1 MIDREHRRQRA
12 LPITLRPNVLL
23 DTGRASYGD
32 VIQQLPR
39 TGGIREC
46 FVARPGKVLVSCDY
60 GGLELATHAQNC
72 LFIVGFSR
80 LAEALNRGIKVH
92 DALAATFLGVS
103 YDEFAAGLRGDRG
116 KDIQKLYKAVRQAVK
131 PANFGFPGGMGEV
144 KLVQQQRKQ
153 GPDTVAADGKKY
165 KGLRFC
171 ILLGAKRCGED
182 EHGNS
187 NKITEYKRKAITP
200 TCSACIA
207 VAKDIREKWFVQ
219 WPENK
224 PYFDFVSDCADN
236 GQPIKRDG
244 REFRLAAGQ
253 VMQHTSHRL
262 RTVIESPFCALANGF
277 FQGLAADGAKLAL
290 TRVSRECYDSTY
302 RMPNGER
309 SPLYGCRIIL
319 FAHDELIVEGP
330 EETAHIWAP
339 RISVVMV
346 ESMREYTPDVAVD
359 APPAIMRRW
368 WKGAEPTYIDQITR
382 KITQKPKPGD
392 ILIPWDDRDLEKY
405 AA

>member
-1 MIDREHRRQRA
+1 MIQRIV
-12 LPITLRPNVLL
+12 PITLRPNVLL

-39 TGGIREC
+39 NGGIREC

-72 LFIVGFSR
+72 LYTVGFSK
-80 LAEALNRGIKVH
+80 LAEALNAGVKVH

-103 YDEFAAGLRGDRG
+103 YKEFAASLKGERG
-116 KDIQKLYKAVRQAVK
+116 KEIAELYKNVRQAVK
-131 PANFGFPGGMGEV
+131 PANFGFPGGMGAV
-144 KLVQQQRKQ
+144 KLVLQQRKQ
-153 GPDTVAADGKKY
+153 GPDTVTFDGKKY

-171 ILLGAKRCGED
+171 VLVGAHRCGED
-182 EHGNS
+182 STGAS
-187 NKITEYKRKAITP
+187 NKVNEYKRKPITP
-200 TCSACIA
+200 TCSACIR
-207 VAKDIREKWFVQ
+207 VAEDIREKWFLQ

-224 PYFDFVSDCADN
+224 VYLEDYINDCVEN
-236 GQPIKRDG
+236 GQHVSRDG
-244 REFRLAAGQ
+244 RAFRLAPGQ
-253 VMQHTSHRL
+253 VMQHKSHRL
-262 RTVIESPFCALANGF
+262 RTVIDSPFCALANGF
-277 FQGLAADGAKLAL
+277 FQGLAADGAKRAL

-319 FAHDELIVEGP
+319 FAHDELIVEGT
-330 EETAHIWAP
+330 EETAHIWAL

-346 ESMREYTPDVAVD
+346 ESMREYTPDVVVE

-368 WKGAEPTYIDQITR
+368 WKNAEPTYIDRHTR
-382 KITQKPKPGD
+382 KLVKVPKPDD
-392 ILIPWDDRDLEKY
+392 ILIPWDDRNLEKY